1 MNLHVRPTNRGLQ
14 EPEVKQTLERLH
26 RAARGDALVFLR
38 GLPDALA
45 ARMRGKSMFD
55 GFAPHMKNAFIQI
68 SHGAGEAIYNTARAI
83 GAKRIVEF
91 GTSFGVSTIYL
102 ACAVRDNGGGKVIGS
117 ELEPAKVKTARQNIA
132 SAGLESFVEV
142 REGDALRTLADTEGP
157 IDLVLL
163 DGWKDLY
170 IPIMRMLTPK
180 LRRGSAVFADNINTF
195 KKTLRPYVTHMR
207 DPQNGYVTTTLSVG
221 SGLEYSVYIGAEN

>member
-1 MNLHVRPTNRGLQ
+1 MNVHIRTTNQGLQ
-14 EPEVKQTLERLH
+14 EPRVKQTLERLH
-26 RAARGDALVFLR
+26 REARGDALVFLR

-45 ARMRGKSMFD
+45 AKMRGKSMFD
-55 GFAPHMKNAFIQI
+55 GFEPHMKNAFIQI

-117 ELEPAKVKTARQNIA
+117 ELEPEKVKVARQNIA

-142 REGDALRTLADTEGP
+142 REGDALQTLADVEGP

-170 IPIMRMLTPK
+170 IPIVKMLTPK

-195 KKTLRPYVTHMR
+195 KKTLRPYVTRMR
-207 DPQNGYVTTTLSVG
+207 DPQNGYVTTTLSIG
-221 SGLEYSVYIGAEN
+221 SGLEYSVYVGAEN